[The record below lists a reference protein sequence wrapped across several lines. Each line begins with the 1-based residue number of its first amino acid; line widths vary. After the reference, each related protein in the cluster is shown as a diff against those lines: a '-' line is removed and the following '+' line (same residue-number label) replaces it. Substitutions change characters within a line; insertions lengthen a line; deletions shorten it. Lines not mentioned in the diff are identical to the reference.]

1 MVHLRSIKPKKY
13 SIYRMAWD
21 DSRGKGYVNNPLLL
35 EYNDHEIILGLGTGD
50 TEYLYKIVGTDET
63 LILSLN
69 LRLYYAGLEV
79 YNGDMVKVSD
89 VFMQNDYDLDKLGD
103 LYELSP
109 ITIAKRLYEY
119 CDY

>member
-1 MVHLRSIKPKKY
+1 MIHLRSIKPKEY

-21 DSRGKGYVNNPLLL
+21 DPRGKGYYHNPLLL
-35 EYNDHEIILGLGTGD
+35 EYNDHEIILGLGSSD
-50 TEYLYKIVGTDET
+50 AEYLYNIEGTDET

-69 LRLYYAGLEV
+69 LSMYYAGLEV
-79 YNGDMVKVSD
+79 YDGDMVKISD
-89 VFMQNDYDLDKLGD
+89 VFFQNDYDLEEIGD
-103 LYELSP
+103 LDELSP